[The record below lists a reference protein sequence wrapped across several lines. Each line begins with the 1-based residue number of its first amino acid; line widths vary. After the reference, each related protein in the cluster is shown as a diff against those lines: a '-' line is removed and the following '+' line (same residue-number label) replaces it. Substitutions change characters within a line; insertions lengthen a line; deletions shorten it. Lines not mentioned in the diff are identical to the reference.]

1 MDKDQTLHL
10 VVVEESRN
18 DAEAL
23 ANVLRNAGHILR
35 LVHVEDAEDLEQAL
49 AQHPDLVLCATG
61 LESMSL
67 EQTAETLA
75 QHAPGVPLV
84 AVGEATDASTVVNA
98 LRTGA
103 ADLVAFDYPEHLQLV
118 VARELQAVACHRKLK
133 RYEASFQESEK
144 RCRTLLDSS
153 RDAIAYV
160 HEGMHIYANRS
171 YLEMFGFDDPEEIEG
186 TPIMDMVAPDDHGK
200 FKEFLRSYAKAT
212 ADDHK
217 LEIRGLRPEGS
228 HFNVIMEFTDA
239 TVEGEPCTQIV
250 LRDQSDSKALEQKLK
265 YLSKQDLVTGL
276 YNRQYFM
283 EELQLAVT
291 DAQSGSGSSAM
302 LYIALDNFKSI
313 KETVG
318 IAGSDLVISD
328 VAQLLKDQMGEQNI
342 AARFGDNAFTVLIR
356 EQSMETAQSM
366 ADALR
371 HSVEEQIID
380 VEGRSIALT
389 CSVGISAITESAPGA
404 QEILSRADLACE
416 VARSAGGNRTH
427 MHNPVV
433 DEQLGKERDQQWN
446 QLIQDALS
454 EGRFRLV
461 YQPIVSLQ
469 GDSNEKYEVLL
480 RMRDSQGEDIMPG
493 QFISVAEQTGQIA
506 TIDRWVVE
514 QAVEMLSERRRQGVD
529 TTFFIKVSQPT
540 IEDPNFPVWV
550 NQQLQQARLAGD
562 AITFEFAEQTAVEQL
577 KSAKAFVKAMESL
590 HCGTAL
596 EHFGKGPNSFQ
607 LLKHLPV
614 SYLKI
619 DGSFIHNLATNA
631 DNQAVVKS
639 IVETAR
645 SLNKPVIA
653 EFVEDA
659 SSLSVLWQHGV
670 QYIQGYFLQEP
681 DAELAYDFSE
691 ETV

>member
-1 MDKDQTLHL
+1 VDKDQTLHL

-49 AQHPDLVLCATG
+49 AQHPDLALCATG
-61 LESMSL
+61 LESLSL
-67 EQTAETLA
+67 EHASETVA
-75 QHAPGVPLV
+75 AHAPGMPLI
-84 AVGEATDASTVVNA
+84 AVGDSNDESAVVDA
-98 LRTGA
+98 LRAGA
-103 ADLVAFDYPEHLQLV
+103 ADLVSFDYPEHLQLV
-118 VARELQAVACHRKLK
+118 VARELRAVACHRKLK

-144 RCRTLLDSS
+144 RCRSLLDSS

-171 YLEMFGFDDPEEIEG
+171 YLELFGFDDPEEIEG
-186 TPIMDMVAPDDHGK
+186 TPIMDMVEPEDHGK
-200 FKEFLRSYAKAT
+200 FKEFLRSYAKGVENNRT
-212 ADDHK
+212 
-217 LEIRGLRPEGS
+217 LEIRGLRPEGTN
-228 HFNVIMEFTDA
+228 FNVLMEFTDA

-250 LRDQSDSKALEQKLK
+250 MRDQSDSKALEQKLK

-283 EELQLAVT
+283 EELELAVT
-291 DAQSGSGSSAM
+291 DAHSGSEPSAL
-302 LYIALDNFKSI
+302 LYIGLDNFKSV

-318 IAGSDLVISD
+318 IAGSDLVVSD
-328 VAQLLKDQMGEQNI
+328 IAELLKEHAGEKHV
-342 AARFGDNAFTVLIR
+342 AARFGDSTFTMLVRAETIENAQAI
-356 EQSMETAQSM
+356 

-389 CSVGISAITESAPGA
+389 CSVGISPITETAPGA

-433 DEQLGKERDQQWN
+433 DEQLGKEREQHWN
-446 QLIQDALS
+446 QLIQDALG
-454 EGRFRLV
+454 ENRFYLV

-480 RMRDSQGEDIMPG
+480 RMKDSQGEDIMPG

-506 TIDRWVVE
+506 AIDRWVVE
-514 QAVEMLSERRRQGVD
+514 QCVAILSERRGQGLG
-529 TTFFIKVSQPT
+529 TTFFIKVSRAT
-540 IEDPNFPVWV
+540 IEDVNFPLWV
-550 NQQLQQARLAGD
+550 SQQLQQARLPGD
-562 AITFEFAEQTAVEQL
+562 SITFEFAEQTAVEHL
-577 KSAKAFVKAMESL
+577 KNAKAFVKALEAL
-590 HCGTAL
+590 HCSSAL

-619 DGSFIHNLATNA
+619 DGSFIHNLASNT
-631 DNQAVVKS
+631 DNQAVVRS

-659 SSLSVLWQHGV
+659 GSLAVLWQHGV